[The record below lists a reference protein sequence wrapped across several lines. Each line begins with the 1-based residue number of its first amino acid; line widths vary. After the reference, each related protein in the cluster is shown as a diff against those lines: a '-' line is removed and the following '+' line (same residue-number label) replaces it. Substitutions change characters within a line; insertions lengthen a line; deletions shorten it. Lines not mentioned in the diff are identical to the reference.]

1 MTSII
6 LLIDGDVRLARGQLK
21 LLMRRISVKKQIKH
35 SIKSHRYE
43 LVHGE
48 DADFIA
54 YQRKFGDG
62 LWQTGSTWMIPRTE
76 YRKPIFLGNRPRGDG
91 PYHWRPTD
99 LSARSTQLMQSEQ
112 IHDAYERAQNRTIEY
127 DIPARHGPHAVR

>member
-1 MTSII
+1 MTTII
-6 LLIDGDVRLARGQLK
+6 LFIDEDVRLIQQLLK
-21 LLMRRISVKKQIKH
+21 LLMRRISVMKQTKH

-62 LWQTGSTWMIPRTE
+62 LWQTVSTWMIPHRE
-76 YRKPIFLGNRPRGDG
+76 YR
-91 PYHWRPTD
+91 
-99 LSARSTQLMQSEQ
+99 
-112 IHDAYERAQNRTIEY
+112 
-127 DIPARHGPHAVR
+127 

>member
-1 MTSII
+1 MTTII
-6 LLIDGDVRLARGQLK
+6 LLFDEDVRLTRELLK
-21 LLMRRISVKKQIKH
+21 LLMMRISVMKQIKH

-62 LWQTGSTWMIPRTE
+62 VWQTVSTWMIPRTE
-76 YRKPIFLGNRPRGDG
+76 YR
-91 PYHWRPTD
+91 
-99 LSARSTQLMQSEQ
+99 
-112 IHDAYERAQNRTIEY
+112 
-127 DIPARHGPHAVR
+127 

>member
-1 MTSII
+1 MTNIM
-6 LLIDGDVRLARGQLK
+6 LLTDEDVRPIQQLVK
-21 LLMRRISVKKQIKH
+21 LLMRRISVMKQTKH

-62 LWQTGSTWMIPRTE
+62 LWQTVSTWMIPRTE
-76 YRKPIFLGNRPRGDG
+76 YR
-91 PYHWRPTD
+91 
-99 LSARSTQLMQSEQ
+99 
-112 IHDAYERAQNRTIEY
+112 
-127 DIPARHGPHAVR
+127 

>member
-1 MTSII
+1 
-6 LLIDGDVRLARGQLK
+6 
-21 LLMRRISVKKQIKH
+21 MRRILVVKQTKR

-62 LWQTGSTWMIPRTE
+62 LWQTVSTWMIPGKE
-76 YRKPIFLGNRPRGDG
+76 YR
-91 PYHWRPTD
+91 
-99 LSARSTQLMQSEQ
+99 
-112 IHDAYERAQNRTIEY
+112 
-127 DIPARHGPHAVR
+127 

>member
-1 MTSII
+1 MTII
-6 LLIDGDVRLARGQLK
+6 MLLIVEDLRLIQQLFK
-21 LLMRRISVKKQIKH
+21 SLMRRISVMKQIKH

-62 LWQTGSTWMIPRTE
+62 LWQTVSTWMIPRTE
-76 YRKPIFLGNRPRGDG
+76 C
-91 PYHWRPTD
+91 W
-99 LSARSTQLMQSEQ
+99 
-112 IHDAYERAQNRTIEY
+112 
-127 DIPARHGPHAVR
+127 

>member
-1 MTSII
+1 
-6 LLIDGDVRLARGQLK
+6 
-21 LLMRRISVKKQIKH
+21 MRRILVVKQTKR

-62 LWQTGSTWMIPRTE
+62 LWQTVSTWMIPREE
-76 YRKPIFLGNRPRGDG
+76 YR
-91 PYHWRPTD
+91 
-99 LSARSTQLMQSEQ
+99 
-112 IHDAYERAQNRTIEY
+112 
-127 DIPARHGPHAVR
+127 

>member
-1 MTSII
+1 M
-6 LLIDGDVRLARGQLK
+6 
-21 LLMRRISVKKQIKH
+21 KQFKH

-62 LWQTGSTWMIPRTE
+62 LWQTVSTWMIPRTE
-76 YRKPIFLGNRPRGDG
+76 YR
-91 PYHWRPTD
+91 
-99 LSARSTQLMQSEQ
+99 
-112 IHDAYERAQNRTIEY
+112 
-127 DIPARHGPHAVR
+127 

>member
-1 MTSII
+1 MTNII
-6 LLIDGDVRLARGQLK
+6 LLPVEDVRLIQQLLK
-21 LLMRRISVKKQIKH
+21 LLMRGITVMKQTKR

-62 LWQTGSTWMIPRTE
+62 LWQTVSTWMIPREE
-76 YRKPIFLGNRPRGDG
+76 YR
-91 PYHWRPTD
+91 
-99 LSARSTQLMQSEQ
+99 
-112 IHDAYERAQNRTIEY
+112 
-127 DIPARHGPHAVR
+127 

>member
-6 LLIDGDVRLARGQLK
+6 LLIDEDVRLIQQSLK
-21 LLMRRISVKKQIKH
+21 LLMRRISVMKQTKH

-62 LWQTGSTWMIPRTE
+62 LWQMVSTWMIPRME
-76 YRKPIFLGNRPRGDG
+76 YR
-91 PYHWRPTD
+91 
-99 LSARSTQLMQSEQ
+99 
-112 IHDAYERAQNRTIEY
+112 
-127 DIPARHGPHAVR
+127 

>member
-6 LLIDGDVRLARGQLK
+6 LLIVEDMRLVQQVLK
-21 LLMRRISVKKQIKH
+21 LPMGRISVMKQTKH

-62 LWQTGSTWMIPRTE
+62 LWQTVSTWMIPREE
-76 YRKPIFLGNRPRGDG
+76 YR
-91 PYHWRPTD
+91 
-99 LSARSTQLMQSEQ
+99 
-112 IHDAYERAQNRTIEY
+112 
-127 DIPARHGPHAVR
+127 

>member
-6 LLIDGDVRLARGQLK
+6 LLIVEDVRLVQKVLK
-21 LLMRRISVKKQIKH
+21 LLMRRISVMKQTKH

-43 LVHGE
+43 LVNGE

-62 LWQTGSTWMIPRTE
+62 LWQTVSTWMIPRTE
-76 YRKPIFLGNRPRGDG
+76 YR
-91 PYHWRPTD
+91 
-99 LSARSTQLMQSEQ
+99 
-112 IHDAYERAQNRTIEY
+112 
-127 DIPARHGPHAVR
+127 

>member
-1 MTSII
+1 MTNII
-6 LLIDGDVRLARGQLK
+6 LLNDEVVQLIRWLLK
-21 LLMRRISVKKQIKH
+21 LLMRRISVMKQTKH

-62 LWQTGSTWMIPRTE
+62 LWQTVSTWMVPRTE
-76 YRKPIFLGNRPRGDG
+76 YR
-91 PYHWRPTD
+91 
-99 LSARSTQLMQSEQ
+99 
-112 IHDAYERAQNRTIEY
+112 
-127 DIPARHGPHAVR
+127 